1 MFVRASARRNLPRPV
16 ALLASRISPGA
27 DDGAVLF
34 SSLPGSPDVDPTTG
48 VPIPPRITDD
58 FRRSLSRSILYP
70 TVRVPASEAHR
81 AVSHPAVRSVL
92 ARFDGWNV
100 HPRPRV
106 VRSAGEREEDRGYRA
121 LLLEPADGA
130 DADADAGAAGA
141 ALHPHLPAEAEEYLL
156 SIRATASAP
165 AEVRIGYGQL
175 PLSEILCAL
184 VPPHAHPPPSGF
196 EIVGH
201 VAHLNLKPAH
211 VPYGRL
217 VAEALVDRLPSVRTV
232 VNKVGQVG
240 GPYRTYRMETLAGK
254 EGDTAVELVEGGVRL
269 RFDLRRVYWSARL
282 QGERNRL
289 VTREFGRG
297 QTVADAFCGVGAVA
311 VRAASD
317 LGCAVLANDLN
328 PAACTYAEENARRNG
343 VPPARF
349 SVSCGDAREF
359 IRGLGHRPGGP
370 PDHLLMNLPASSTE
384 FLDELRWWPK
394 DFAKVTS
401 VHVYTFARADGSTT
415 AERAAYDAV
424 ADVLLPEFVRAVG
437 RREHLNALGCGIR
450 AHEVRDVAPGKVVF
464 CVTFRATQALISHM
478 RGEFVDV

>member
-1 MFVRASARRNLPRPV
+1 MFVRASARRILPRPV
-16 ALLASRISPGA
+16 LRASRISAPRA
-27 DDGAVLF
+27 SSSAPVLF

-81 AVSHPAVRSVL
+81 AVSHPAVRTVL

-121 LLLEPADGA
+121 LLLEPADG
-130 DADADAGAAGA
+130 DAGAVGA
-141 ALHPHLPAEAEEYLL
+141 ALHPHLPAAVEEYLL
-156 SIRATASAP
+156 SIHATAFPP
-165 AEVRIGYGQL
+165 AEVRIGYAQL

-217 VAEALVDRLPSVRTV
+217 VAEAIVDRLPSVRTV

-240 GPYRTYRMETLAGK
+240 GPYRTYQMDILAG
-254 EGDTAVELVEGGVRL
+254 EAGDTAVELVEGGVKL
-269 RFDLRRVYWSARL
+269 RFDLSKVYWSARL

-289 VTREFGRG
+289 VTQEFGRG
-297 QTVADAFCGVGAVA
+297 QTIADAFCGVGAVA

-317 LGCAVLANDLN
+317 LGCTVLSNDLN
-328 PAACTYAEENARRNG
+328 PAACGYAEENARRNG
-343 VPPARF
+343 VPPDRF

-359 IRGLGHRPGGP
+359 IRGLGHREGGP

-394 DFAKVTS
+394 EPAGATTCS

-437 RREHLNALGCGIR
+437 RREHLDALGCAIR

-464 CVTFRATQALISHM
+464 CVTFQATRALISHM
-478 RGEFVDV
+478 RGDFVDV